1 MYKTLWEDAQNFMF
15 VVVDLVDVG
24 GICGVQQC
32 KYGVQWCS
40 GGVQSVCT
48 RCSVGVHAV
57 FSRCACGVHAVC
69 SGVRRGAPV
78 CGPVCSSASDGK
90 YQKTVS
96 I

>member
-24 GICGVQQC
+24 GRCGVQRC

-57 FSRCACGVHAVC
+57 C

-78 CGPVCSSASDGK
+78 CGPVCNSASHGR
-90 YQKTVS
+90 YQKTIS